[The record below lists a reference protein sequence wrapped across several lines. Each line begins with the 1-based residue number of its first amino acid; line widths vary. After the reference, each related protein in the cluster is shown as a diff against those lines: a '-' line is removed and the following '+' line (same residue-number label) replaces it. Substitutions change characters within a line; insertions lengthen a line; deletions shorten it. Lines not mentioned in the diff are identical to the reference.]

1 MEKREL
7 KKVLAGF
14 GLAAL
19 IAGAA
24 VGCHHRGASG
34 CGGGKSGC
42 GGCGGSK
49 GADKQTPPG
58 QQQTPPGQQQQ
69 PGGSGCGGMKK

>member
-1 MEKREL
+1 MMEKREL
-7 KKVLAGF
+7 KKILAGF

-24 VGCHHRGASG
+24 VGCMHRGSGG

-42 GGCGGSK
+42 GGCGGAK
-49 GADKQTPPG
+49 GAGKVPPG
-58 QQQTPPGQQQQ
+58 QQQTPPGQQQ
-69 PGGSGCGGMKK
+69 PGSSCGGMKK

>member
-1 MEKREL
+1 MATREL
-7 KKVLAGF
+7 RQVLAGF

-24 VGCHHRGASG
+24 AGCAHHGRSS

-49 GADKQTPPG
+49 GSEKPPPG
-58 QQQTPPGQQQQ
+58 QQKEPPSQQQ
-69 PGGSGCGGMKK
+69 PGSSCSGMKK